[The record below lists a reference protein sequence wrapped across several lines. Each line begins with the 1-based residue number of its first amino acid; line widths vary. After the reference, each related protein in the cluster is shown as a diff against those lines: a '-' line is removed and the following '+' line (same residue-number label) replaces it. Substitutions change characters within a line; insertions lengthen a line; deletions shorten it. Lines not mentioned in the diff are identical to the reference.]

1 MKMIVAADKKWGIGR
16 DNKLLVS
23 IPVDMKSFRA
33 ATTGQVIVMGRK
45 TLESFPGGKPL
56 KNRVNLVLTGDRNY
70 RAEGATVLHSVEEV
84 LEELK
89 NYPDKEA
96 WCIGGGSI
104 YRQFLP
110 FTDEVDV
117 TRIEHVYEAD
127 TFFPDLDADPEWEI
141 TGISDEQTYFDLI
154 YHFVR
159 YERRCSRMA
168 EA

>member
-1 MKMIVAADKKWGIGR
+1 MQLIAAADARWGIGK
-16 DNKLLVS
+16 DGKLLVS
-23 IPVDMKSFRA
+23 IPADMRFFQTQ
-33 ATTGQVIVMGRK
+33 TTGHTVIMGRK

-117 TRIEHVYEAD
+117 TRIEHVYEVD

-159 YERRCSRMA
+159 YERRRSRMT